1 MQIYSYISYLY
12 NLLKWKKKK
21 NFKNKVLLLNI
32 DSKRDT
38 LNESEIINPDISRK
52 GDIDNK
58 LTIIEEESKNYIEDM
73 KKGTFNIL
81 VAVRCRP
88 LNLKEKEI
96 SDIEIVKVLDKNML
110 VLIDPYEYNG
120 HSDIFKNR
128 SREQNYAFDI
138 VFDKTCSQ
146 VKQISLS

>member
-1 MQIYSYISYLY
+1 
-12 NLLKWKKKK
+12 
-21 NFKNKVLLLNI
+21 
-32 DSKRDT
+32 
-38 LNESEIINPDISRK
+38 
-52 GDIDNK
+52 
-58 LTIIEEESKNYIEDM
+58 M

-88 LNLKEKEI
+88 LNQKEKEI

-110 VLIDPYEYNG
+110 VLIDPY
-120 HSDIFKNR
+120 DIFKNR

-146 VKQISLS
+146 VNQISLS